1 MNKND
6 VEIGSISEVKVNTS
20 NWSEQQNKRAAD
32 LCDRLRPVYKK
43 LKAEHICNLKNIDKV
58 LAMSKDISFI
68 HIRDHVRWNEYKAL
82 RPFNTH
88 LKHELLCYVIYSSA
102 SGTLMYKEKLAKKV
116 HSSHKTVQTI
126 IDELLAAKAFIE
138 MPPHTVKNNDD
149 RIINLRPSVEVVVAF
164 IDYSLSRMI
173 NDMKFIS
180 AYTKIKLQTEFDSE
194 GRLVG

>member
-1 MNKND
+1 MDKNE
-6 VEIGSISEVKVNTS
+6 VEIGSISEVKVNT
-20 NWSEQQNKRAAD
+20 NEWSEQQNKRAAD
-32 LCDRLRPVYKK
+32 LCDKLRPVYKK

-82 RPFNTH
+82 RTFNTH
-88 LKHELLCYVIYSSA
+88 LKHELLSYVIYSSA

-116 HSSHKTVQTI
+116 HSSHKTVQKI
-126 IDELLAAKAFIE
+126 IDELVADGAFIE

>member
-6 VEIGSISEVKVNTS
+6 VEIGSISEVKVNTAD
-20 NWSEQQNKRAAD
+20 WSDSQKERAAD
-32 LCDRLRPVYKK
+32 LCDKLRPVYKK
-43 LKAEHICNLKNIDKV
+43 LKAEHICNMKNIDKV

-88 LKHELLCYVIYSSA
+88 LKHELLTYITYSSA

-116 HSSHKTVQTI
+116 NSSHKTVQKI
-126 IDELLAAKAFIE
+126 IDELVAAGAFIE

-149 RIINLRPSVEVVVAF
+149 RIINLRPAVDVVVAF

-180 AYTKIKLQTEFDSE
+180 AYTKIKMQTEFDSE
-194 GRLVG
+194 GRLVV